1 MRKTLTLLPSGEADW
16 RCVTARARAQG
27 AGRQT
32 LDLYMSM
39 PAPRATGPV
48 RLAPAE
54 QREELQRTKGSERK
68 TKVESRDGW
77 CTLRVAGLNWEGH
90 ESRALRSV
98 NRLGSRAPQHLAVVQ
113 PKTDVRERACALL
126 LKLPNWNAEGASSCA
141 SLASEIRIQVRV
153 G

>member
-1 MRKTLTLLPSGEADW
+1 MRDGTS
-16 RCVTARARAQG
+16 ARAGSRPPNLGLIYVDAG
-27 AGRQT
+27 AESDGASQT
-32 LDLYMSM
+32 C
-39 PAPRATGPV
+39 ACGTEV
-48 RLAPAE
+48 
-54 QREELQRTKGSERK
+54 LQRTKGSERK

-90 ESRALRSV
+90 ESRAPRSV